1 MSFQRAPWLLL
12 VLFSGCAPGPAPEP
26 AATTDALAARFEGAG
41 RVVVGTVT
49 DLRSGFGTNEH
60 GDRLILTRVTL
71 EVRETLRGEA
81 RRTATFEM
89 EGGRVGDLT
98 LEVSDMPRLAA
109 GERGV
114 FALRRSAAGIWVPNR
129 RGLGILR
136 GPGLDLERVRRVV
149 TAGVP
154 R

>member
-1 MSFQRAPWLLL
+1 VSFPKALWLFLL
-12 VLFSGCAPGPAPEP
+12 ASSACAPEP
-26 AATTDALAARFEGAG
+26 ATEADALAARFEGAE
-41 RVVVGTVT
+41 RVVVGSVAG
-49 DLRSGFGTNEH
+49 LRSGFGTNEH

-89 EGGRVGDLT
+89 EGGSVGEVT
-98 LEVSDMPRLAA
+98 LEVSDMPTLAA

>member
-1 MSFQRAPWLLL
+1 VSFPKALWLFLL
-12 VLFSGCAPGPAPEP
+12 ASSACAPEPAPEP
-26 AATTDALAARFEGAG
+26 ATDALAVRFEGAE
-41 RVVVGTVT
+41 RVVVGSVAG
-49 DLRSGFGTNEH
+49 LRSGFGTNEH

-89 EGGRVGDLT
+89 EGGSVGEVT
-98 LEVSDMPRLAA
+98 LEVSDMPTLAT

>member
-1 MSFQRAPWLLL
+1 MSFPKALWLFLL
-12 VLFSGCAPGPAPEP
+12 ASSACAPEPAPEP
-26 AATTDALAARFEGAG
+26 ATDALAVRFEGAE
-41 RVVVGTVT
+41 RVVVGSVAG
-49 DLRSGFGTNEH
+49 LRSGFGTNEH

-89 EGGRVGDLT
+89 EGGSVGEVT
-98 LEVSDMPRLAA
+98 LEVSDMPTLAT